1 LDEINLDK
9 NEEQDLKKK
18 DSLISSN
25 VKFDLKPKF
34 TTVIYGKTKKN
45 KDTEKIKERDEIA
58 YNSNDDK
65 NNPQNKDINSIERF
79 NLKIMNANE
88 IHIGSSNNEYC
99 EYLRYK
105 NEFHN
110 YLNKKRKRNIPNE
123 DIIKIDDRHIE
134 RIQEDGNSYIIKIEE
149 ERKRFIK
156 EKEKHFTLLKEEEK
170 RHLSEVIEEKE
181 RHLSKISEEEER
193 HLSKVKEEEERHL
206 SKVKEEEERHLSKI
220 REEEERHL
228 SKIREEEE
236 RHLSKV
242 KEEEERHLS
251 KVKEEEERHLSK
263 VREEGKRHLSKVGEE
278 GERFKNEEEK
288 FKRIA
293 KEIDINIQKF
303 LLSVKNMKDE
313 FDS

>member
-1 LDEINLDK
+1 
-9 NEEQDLKKK
+9 
-18 DSLISSN
+18 
-25 VKFDLKPKF
+25 
-34 TTVIYGKTKKN
+34 
-45 KDTEKIKERDEIA
+45 
-58 YNSNDDK
+58 
-65 NNPQNKDINSIERF
+65 
-79 NLKIMNANE
+79 MNANE

-123 DIIKIDDRHIE
+123 DIIKIDDRYIE

-170 RHLSEVIEEKE
+170 RHLSE
-181 RHLSKISEEEER
+181 
-193 HLSKVKEEEERHL
+193 
-206 SKVKEEEERHLSKI
+206 
-220 REEEERHL
+220 
-228 SKIREEEE
+228 
-236 RHLSKV
+236 V